1 MMKSQM
7 TYPTADEE
15 QRMLH
20 MLAERGSDTPDFRH
34 PEHDD
39 TISIA
44 DVEFL
49 RSASRRVHISDSIVD
64 YAVDLVATSRGAGK
78 HPIQGLSSLVRLGA
92 SPRASIA
99 LVRIAQANALIAGRD
114 YVIPED
120 VKLFAHEVLRHRIL
134 LTFEALADDVSS
146 DQVID
151 SMLQAVPVP

>member
-1 MMKSQM
+1 
-7 TYPTADEE
+7 
-15 QRMLH
+15 
-20 MLAERGSDTPDFRH
+20 
-34 PEHDD
+34 
-39 TISIA
+39 
-44 DVEFL
+44 
-49 RSASRRVHISDSIVD
+49 
-64 YAVDLVATSRGAGK
+64 
-78 HPIQGLSSLVRLGA
+78 LSSLVRLGA